1 MLRLIFEGMSDGEDW
16 SAGAPLR
23 AAGRS
28 RPAEEEVPE
37 FGPHQL
43 IVELDCEC
51 LLPAPTGCAKV

>member
-1 MLRLIFEGMSDGEDW
+1 MSDNEDW

-23 AAGRS
+23 AAGRV

-43 IVELDCEC
+43 IGELDCAC
-51 LLPAPTGCAKV
+51 L

>member
-1 MLRLIFEGMSDGEDW
+1 MSDNEDW

-23 AAGRS
+23 AAGRV

-43 IVELDCEC
+43 IGELDGAC
-51 LLPAPTGCAKV
+51 L